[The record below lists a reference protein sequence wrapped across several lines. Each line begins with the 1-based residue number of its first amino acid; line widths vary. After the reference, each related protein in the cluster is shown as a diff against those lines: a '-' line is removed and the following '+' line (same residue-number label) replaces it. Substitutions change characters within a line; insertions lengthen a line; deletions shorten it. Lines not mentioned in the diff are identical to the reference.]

1 MCFSLYIL
9 VNSKNSPDNYK
20 ICKIN
25 VGAKIKTPEMLRIVS
40 NHLKAQK
47 MSRISVIK
55 LPFVLMF
62 VPNRYK
68 TQKMNEKVIVE
79 NGGML

>member
-1 MCFSLYIL
+1 
-9 VNSKNSPDNYK
+9 
-20 ICKIN
+20 
-25 VGAKIKTPEMLRIVS
+25 MLRIVS

-62 VPNRYK
+62 VPNRCK